1 MIVLNPKTPSREK
14 KHQAAFSGNLSF
26 KKLHHQR
33 RYFKTWKRI
42 IDIIGSVLI
51 ISFIL
56 SWLLPVIAIL
66 IRLTSKGPVFF
77 IQKRVG
83 FLGKTFKCIKFRTM
97 VVNAEA
103 NSKQAVENDARITK
117 LGRFLRLSN
126 LDELPQFFNVL
137 KGDMSI
143 VGPRPHMH
151 KDCNDFSEVVADYK
165 FRNIVK
171 PGITGLAQVKGC
183 RGPIKDKDAIF
194 RRYQW
199 DSFYVRNQDYK
210 LDTRIIGLTILCTF
224 KSTYT
229 ALFSFKISSKLPTT
243 EKTGEVIL
251 TYRQIPEIKSHSI
264 EEYSNI

>member
-1 MIVLNPKTPSREK
+1 MI
-14 KHQAAFSGNLSF
+14 LSET
-26 KKLHHQR
+26 KSLAISANTLQR
-33 RYFKTWKRI
+33 GPQFDFRSYFKNQKKFYTWKRVF
-42 IDIIGSVLI
+42 DIVFSSLI
-51 ISFIL
+51 IICVL
-56 SWLLPVIAIL
+56 SWLLPVVAVL
-66 IRLTSKGPVFF
+66 VKLTSKGPVFF

-103 NSKQAVENDARITK
+103 NSKQAVANDVRITK

-137 KGDMSI
+137 KGEMSI

-151 KDCNDFSEVVADYK
+151 KDCNDFSKVVANYK

-183 RGPIKDKDAIF
+183 RGPAKDKEAIF

-210 LDTRIIGLTILCTF
+210 LDTRIIGLTILCTL

-229 ALFSFKISSKLPTT
+229 ALFSSKIPKKLPSN
-243 EKTGEVIL
+243 ERAGEVIL
-251 TYRQIPEIKSHSI
+251 TYRQIPEIKSHPI

>member
-1 MIVLNPKTPSREK
+1 
-14 KHQAAFSGNLSF
+14 
-26 KKLHHQR
+26 
-33 RYFKTWKRI
+33 
-42 IDIIGSVLI
+42 
-51 ISFIL
+51 
-56 SWLLPVIAIL
+56 
-66 IRLTSKGPVFF
+66 
-77 IQKRVG
+77 
-83 FLGKTFKCIKFRTM
+83 M

-103 NSKQAVENDARITK
+103 NSKQAVANDVRITK

-151 KDCNDFSEVVADYK
+151 KDCNDFSQVVPGYK

-183 RGPIKDKDAIF
+183 RGPVKNNEAIF

-210 LDTRIIGLTILCTF
+210 LDTRIIGLTILCTI
-224 KSTYT
+224 KSTYS
-229 ALFSFKISSKLPTT
+229 AVFSSTTSKKASHIEEPV
-243 EKTGEVIL
+243 EVL
-251 TYRQIPEIKSHSI
+251 VTYRQIPELKSRSI